1 MGSSE
6 WGRGER
12 REGWREGV
20 GGGRYGGKVSGR
32 RAGRRRQGEEGR
44 QRRKTSAV
52 LHFHL
57 PPSPPRKT
65 PRHPSRRLMAMMMKE
80 VGSPT
85 AVTQSGDGKGGRGR
99 EDGAKESKF
108 SLAGIS
114 FISRA
119 AANTCLG
126 MQAGEPLTTARCD
139 VTKGS
144 YAFRNGGCSADTRSA
159 ASEMWKKKQQN
170 ITGFKV

>member
-1 MGSSE
+1 MEDEQEDG
-6 WGRGER
+6 GRGR
-12 REGWREGV
+12 KD
-20 GGGRYGGKVSGR
+20 GRDGKQATFFIS
-32 RAGRRRQGEEGR
+32 
-44 QRRKTSAV
+44 
-52 LHFHL
+52 LF
-57 PPSPPRKT
+57 PPPRKT
-65 PRHPSRRLMAMMMKE
+65 PRHPSRRLMAMMRKE

-99 EDGAKESKF
+99 EDGGREKAKESKF

-159 ASEMWKKKQQN
+159 ASEMWEKKQQN

>member
-1 MGSSE
+1 MEG
-6 WGRGER
+6 GR
-12 REGWREGV
+12 
-20 GGGRYGGKVSGR
+20 GGRYGGKVSR
-32 RAGRRRQGEEGR
+32 RDEQEEGGR
-44 QRRKTSAV
+44 GRKDGRDGKQAP
-52 LHFHL
+52 FFI
-57 PPSPPRKT
+57 PPPRKT
-65 PRHPSRRLMAMMMKE
+65 SKQEVDGDDDERMKK

-85 AVTQSGDGKGGRGR
+85 AVIQSGDGKGGRGR

-144 YAFRNGGCSADTRSA
+144 YAFGNGGTRCA

-170 ITGFKV
+170 FTGFKV